1 MEDLL
6 GSARHVWGQTGFNMG
21 TCLDGAL
28 AASDHSAAPSTNN
41 ASAFDFGSAR
51 PESLSTQP
59 VGMEHLLRALDH
71 ERRRLGQEL
80 HDSAGQ
86 LIACLQLSIARLE
99 IEDPEHSSLIHEIQ
113 DITREIGDEI
123 RSLAFLQYPV
133 ELADRGLASA
143 VEILAR
149 GFASRTGIKT
159 EFKLS
164 GDVTALSDTGAL
176 ALLRVAQEAL
186 VNVHRHAHASLAAV
200 SVRRRGESVE
210 LSIRDDGTG
219 LPEGAGDSFGIGLQ
233 SMRHRVETLGG
244 VFRITGMK
252 RGVKVSAS
260 VPISA

>member
-1 MEDLL
+1 
-6 GSARHVWGQTGFNMG
+6 MG
-21 TCLDGAL
+21 TCLEGTL
-28 AASDHSAAPSTNN
+28 AAAGNSAALSTDV
-41 ASAFDFGSAR
+41 APAFDFGSAR
-51 PESLSTQP
+51 PESSSRQP
-59 VGMEHLLRALDH
+59 DGMEQLLRALDH

-99 IEDPEHSSLIHEIQ
+99 IEDPEHGCLIREIQ

-143 VEILAR
+143 VEILSR

-159 EFKLS
+159 AFTLN
-164 GDVTALSDTGAL
+164 GDLAGLSDTGAL

-186 VNVHRHAHASLAAV
+186 VNVYRHSHASLAKV
-200 SVRRRGESVE
+200 SLRRRGQSVE
-210 LSIRDDGTG
+210 LSVRDDGAG
-219 LPEGAGDSFGIGLQ
+219 LAEAPGNSFGVGLQ

-244 VFRITGMK
+244 IFRIKGLK
-252 RGVKVSAS
+252 RGVKVFAS
-260 VPISA
+260 VSIGV